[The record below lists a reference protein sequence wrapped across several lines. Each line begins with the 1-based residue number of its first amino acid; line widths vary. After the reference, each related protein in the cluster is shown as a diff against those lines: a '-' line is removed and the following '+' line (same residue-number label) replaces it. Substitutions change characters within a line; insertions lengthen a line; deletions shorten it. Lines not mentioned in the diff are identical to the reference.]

1 MTTSN
6 AIDEIRQRMANLGY
20 NADDISISQRSIEA
34 DHEAIEIDTAD
45 GEYYFLCDVSDYTAQ
60 WKLESE
66 VCCTFSNEWIAA
78 ASNHNGK
85 AYITQNL
92 IECQGKIFLNCPA
105 SATTFVFYVVQVG
118 LIANE
123 TEND

>member
-1 MTTSN
+1 MTTNN
-6 AIDEIRQRMANLGY
+6 ALDEIKQRMANLGY
-20 NADDISISQRSIEA
+20 NADDIAVSQRSIA
-34 DHEAIEIDTAD
+34 LDHESAEIDTRD
-45 GEYYFLCDVSDYTAQ
+45 GEFYFLCDVSDYSAA
-60 WKLESE
+60 WKIESE
-66 VCCTFSNEWIAA
+66 VCCVFSNEWISAA
-78 ASNHNGK
+78 DNHNGRT
-85 AYITQNL
+85 YITQNL